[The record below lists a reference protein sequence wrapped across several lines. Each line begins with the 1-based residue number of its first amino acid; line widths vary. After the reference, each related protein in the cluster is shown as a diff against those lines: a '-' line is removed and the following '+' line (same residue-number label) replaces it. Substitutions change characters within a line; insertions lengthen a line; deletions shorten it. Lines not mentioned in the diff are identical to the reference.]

1 MTTIDKNLKFY
12 EKPVFLNL
20 ILLILNITLF
30 IFKLIFSILTN
41 SLALQADAFDNLTDI
56 VLTIT
61 AFIGII
67 FAKKKPNEK
76 FPYGYYKL
84 ENIISL
90 IISLFIFF
98 TAYNIIIQSILGIVD
113 LINGNPRIIYFSIY
127 IFIFLIISLLITS
140 ILTLYLRVIGK
151 RTGSPIIKSEANE
164 KTFDIFIS
172 LSVII
177 GFVGALLKFYILDS
191 IIGLIIAIF
200 IIKGGYNIFLSST
213 RTLLD
218 AVIDFNERTELYN
231 FIENYPKIRK
241 IENMEIRSYGR
252 YIFLEL
258 GISLSKNFPLSQ
270 IDILKN
276 RLKIE
281 IKKRFPLIFKII
293 IIVHSKEKIITKIAV
308 PLDNN
313 QGLNSQISNHFGD
326 TPYYGF
332 LKFQNEKFLKFEIS
346 VNSFI
351 HEEKRKG
358 ILVSDWLISEKIDKI
373 YLKESLKKGPA
384 LVFNNNFVELVITDL
399 KSLNEII
406 DKEKEV

>member
-1 MTTIDKNLKFY
+1 MIIKIVTLIILNKMTKIDKTLKFY

-76 FPYGYYKL
+76 FPYGYYKI

-98 TAYNIIIQSILGIVD
+98 TAYNIIIQSILGIINF
-113 LINGNPRIIYFSIY
+113 INGNPRIIYFSIY

-151 RTGSPIIKSEANE
+151 RTGSPIIESEAHE

-191 IIGLIIAIF
+191 IIGLIIAI
-200 IIKGGYNIFLSST
+200 
-213 RTLLD
+213 
-218 AVIDFNERTELYN
+218 
-231 FIENYPKIRK
+231 
-241 IENMEIRSYGR
+241 IRSGR
-252 YIFLEL
+252 M
-258 GISLSKNFPLSQ
+258 
-270 IDILKN
+270 
-276 RLKIE
+276 
-281 IKKRFPLIFKII
+281 
-293 IIVHSKEKIITKIAV
+293 
-308 PLDNN
+308 
-313 QGLNSQISNHFGD
+313 
-326 TPYYGF
+326 
-332 LKFQNEKFLKFEIS
+332 
-346 VNSFI
+346 
-351 HEEKRKG
+351 
-358 ILVSDWLISEKIDKI
+358 
-373 YLKESLKKGPA
+373 
-384 LVFNNNFVELVITDL
+384 
-399 KSLNEII
+399 
-406 DKEKEV
+406 